1 MILRPST
8 PKPRRAAWN
17 LHFAIEGARSLN
29 RLPSNLPR
37 SLRDTIF
44 HSAGA
49 AWTVYFCSQGVN
61 LRPAPQPFWNSFIGR
76 TALPGVCF
84 ADYFSHSASV
94 KFTLTLTKRRGE
106 HEIQRR
112 RNGTTEELRG
122 LSQSSLSGRGRSS
135 NHRLRPPTAALRF
148 LFQQNRRAAS

>member
-37 SLRDTIF
+37 SLGDTIF

-61 LRPAPQPFWNSFIGR
+61 FMSHIG
-76 TALPGVCF
+76 PGF
-84 ADYFSHSASV
+84 ASEF
-94 KFTLTLTKRRGE
+94 RE
-106 HEIQRR
+106 
-112 RNGTTEELRG
+112 
-122 LSQSSLSGRGRSS
+122 SGR
-135 NHRLRPPTAALRF
+135 
-148 LFQQNRRAAS
+148 